1 MPRVLPDEANP
12 FFLSGRLLVFL
23 CMCMA
28 MGKGQREACCFQEAF
43 RAVPATLPR

>member
-23 CMCMA
+23 SMA

-43 RAVPATLPR
+43 RAVKPEVNRS

>member
-12 FFLSGRLLVFL
+12 FFLSGRLLIFL
-23 CMCMA
+23 CIV